1 MLTKQYLFTR
11 NVLPIF
17 NIRIYIFS
25 LMQCSHCT
33 LACCVHKLLLNLT
46 ILSFPCS
53 AKYQYKK
60 VYTWIDESDC
70 VSLSKTWPIS
80 TNCDLLV
87 KVYKVTPVLPQLSL
101 LCLDISSHLYFL
113 LLCSFRFVKI
123 LISLP
128 NIQKVFERDY
138 AIFSIHGSATNILVA
153 YPVSYQK
160 TFYSTIKNSFLLALF
175 LNPVILRNINFKINF

>member
-1 MLTKQYLFTR
+1 MTFLLCWQSNIFLLEMFYLFSTF
-11 NVLPIF
+11 IF
-17 NIRIYIFS
+17 TYSFWCNA
-25 LMQCSHCT
+25 HTCT

-128 NIQKVFERDY
+128 
-138 AIFSIHGSATNILVA
+138 
-153 YPVSYQK
+153 
-160 TFYSTIKNSFLLALF
+160 
-175 LNPVILRNINFKINF
+175 KI